1 MLIAWWVLVVA
12 AICGNLAFW
21 MRRLRRVRR
30 RFMAEH
36 PAEWARMG
44 RREQSNP
51 GPESGR
57 ILLWHTLTF
66 ILLIAVGGV
75 GAAGISGTF

>member
-1 MLIAWWVLVVA
+1 MLIAWWILVFA
-12 AICGNLAFW
+12 AICGNLGFW
-21 MRRLRRVRR
+21 LRRLGRARR

-44 RREQSNP
+44 SREQGSP

-57 ILLWHTLTF
+57 ILLWHAFTF
-66 ILLIAVGGV
+66 LLLIAVGGV
-75 GAAGISGTF
+75 GAAGISGRL